1 MTTPVELRPVTE
13 ADLETFYEHQSDPV
27 AAAMAVFTPRDR
39 ASFDAHWR
47 MILDYPGVILRAI
60 VVDGAV
66 AGNVVSWT
74 HDGRRDVGYWVGRE
88 FWGRGVA
95 SAALRAFLDVDRH
108 RPLYADPFESNA
120 ASVAVLRKCGFVETG
135 RVTGPEGTQV
145 VLVKAD

>member
-1 MTTPVELRPVTE
+1 MITLRPVTE
-13 ADLETFYEHQSDPV
+13 DDLPVLYAHQADPE
-27 AAAMAVFTPRDR
+27 AAAQAVWTPRDR
-39 ASFDAHWR
+39 AAFDAHWR
-47 MILDYPGVILRAI
+47 MILADPDVILRT
-60 VVDGAV
+60 VEVDGTV

-95 SAALRAFLDVDRH
+95 SAALRAFLDVDPH